1 MDKKILFTTSHP
13 APYWDIIYN
22 DISKNADITIY
33 YNRIKDKDKAWK
45 NQNNVKGKVE
55 SEISLKEKINDI
67 KNIDFAVL
75 GGWNNKNNLLF
86 MFLLILFRK
95 PFAFFSD
102 VPDENNITLFKK
114 IFKKIF
120 FMFVPFLYLT
130 GKTGKEHYQ
139 NYPLQ

>member
-67 KNIDFAVL
+67 KDV
-75 GGWNNKNNLLF
+75 
-86 MFLLILFRK
+86 IL
-95 PFAFFSD
+95 
-102 VPDENNITLFKK
+102 
-114 IFKKIF
+114 
-120 FMFVPFLYLT
+120 
-130 GKTGKEHYQ
+130 
-139 NYPLQ
+139 